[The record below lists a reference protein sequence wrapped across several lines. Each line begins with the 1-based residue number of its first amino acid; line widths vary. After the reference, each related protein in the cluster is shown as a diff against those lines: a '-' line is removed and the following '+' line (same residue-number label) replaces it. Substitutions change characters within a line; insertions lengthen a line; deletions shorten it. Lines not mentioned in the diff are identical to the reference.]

1 MLYFRY
7 INRMANRP
15 GVVQR
20 RAWLHLGEVVPY
32 CYPHCARQGRL
43 RFVARSL
50 FDRYQQAP
58 RKLSVLYWR
67 MHPGQHPW
75 HQST

>member
-1 MLYFRY
+1 MLYFRF

-20 RAWLHLGEVVPY
+20 RSWLHRGAVVPY
-32 CYPHCARQGRL
+32 CLPHLARRGRL

-50 FDRYQQAP
+50 FDRYQRAP
-58 RKLSVLYWR
+58 RQLSVLYWR

-75 HQST
+75 LQST